1 MEDPAYNEVAWDL
14 GESVVARYD
23 HREGNDDYSQA
34 GDLFRLMT
42 PVEQARLIGNIVA
55 SMRTVPRDIQARQ
68 IQHFFKADPKF
79 GQFVAEGPGHKLEE
93 VIVSEAVLSAVH
105 QRATGC
111 GQKKRSDRRIKT

>member
-1 MEDPAYNEVAWDL
+1 MEDPAYKEVAWNL
-14 GESVVARYD
+14 GDSVIARYD

-68 IQHFFKADPKF
+68 IQHFFKADPKY
-79 GQFVAEGPGHKLEE
+79 GQGVAEGLGQKLEE
-93 VIVSEAVLSAVH
+93 VLTSKMELSAV
-105 QRATGC
+105 R
-111 GQKKRSDRRIKT
+111 